1 MSLLLHPI
9 STQFPR
15 VLLPTL
21 LHRCVLTD
29 HGSFVLINVYVPN
42 AGYTKERPGLAAKCR
57 FLAALKDKADGLL
70 AAGRKVRRR
79 LSGSVDTCH

>member
-1 MSLLLHPI
+1 M
-9 STQFPR
+9 
-15 VLLPTL
+15 
-21 LHRCVLTD
+21 
-29 HGSFVLINVYVPN
+29 LINVYVPN
-42 AGYTKERPGLAAKCR
+42 AGNTKERPGLAAKCR